1 MISPWTSNLH
11 GDQTATWLGRRW
23 WWDLGFQ
30 LWSNSLKAADQMRWE
45 IRSMLII
52 YLFFWHS
59 WGCAPWHAVCL
70 VQSVKANCCCIG
82 ARCLREMLLLSSF
95 SPTSTQSL
103 LFTCIICLPVTFS
116 WNWKSSF
123 NKTEGHQHILQRQAR
138 DKCTGWSKNTTCAQ
152 EDDLEQEV
160 GQF

>member
-52 YLFFWHS
+52 FFFFDIHEVVHHDMLCVWS
-59 WGCAPWHAVCL
+59 
-70 VQSVKANCCCIG
+70 CIG

-116 WNWKSSF
+116 WNWKSDF

-160 GQF
+160 GQL